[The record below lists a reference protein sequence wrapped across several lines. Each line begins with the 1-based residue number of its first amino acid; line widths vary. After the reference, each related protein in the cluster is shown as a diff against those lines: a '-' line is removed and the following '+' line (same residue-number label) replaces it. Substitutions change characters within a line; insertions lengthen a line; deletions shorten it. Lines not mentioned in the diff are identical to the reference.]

1 MGIRITQPPTQN
13 QLNKIEQRKNQRE
26 LEDIIIAMAEEIAE
40 LRANQKEV
48 TINE

>member
-1 MGIRITQPPTQN
+1 MGVKIKQPPTRD
-13 QLNKIEQRKNQRE
+13 QLNRIEQRKNQRE

-48 TINE
+48 TSDE